1 MFKRHLRTFP
11 AEFVANKIGYISR
24 DVGPSSSM
32 NVATKILDFKPNL
45 DAFQTLTKCFL
56 CLRKKAEK
64 TTNTAVWQKRIRQF
78 NQNKNEKLRHKEM
91 FLSVFLQKH
100 TWLIFILVIGLFMK
114 TLIDNVFLYTKV
126 LLEFWPLQ
134 WKLSESTSQEFLIP
148 LTIHPFSARC
158 CWKPSW
164 ERREENRRD
173 SQVATRRETFKCRD
187 GK

>member
-1 MFKRHLRTFP
+1 MFKGHLRTFP
-11 AEFVANKIGYISR
+11 AEFVANKTGYISR

-32 NVATKILDFKPNL
+32 NVATKNFDFKPNL

-64 TTNTAVWQKRIRQF
+64 TTNTALWEKRIRQF
-78 NQNKNEKLRHKEM
+78 NQNQNEKLRHKQI
-91 FLSVFLQKH
+91 FLSAVLQKH
-100 TWLIFILVIGLFMK
+100 TWLIFILVIRLFMK
-114 TLIDNVFLYTKV
+114 TLIDNVFLYTAV

-134 WKLSESTSQEFLIP
+134 WNLSESISQEFPIP

-158 CWKPSW
+158 CWEPSW